1 VSTVIP
7 LHFRPTVVVCV
18 GTLGREIGEQLALLL
33 PSLDPARRAGVAV
46 LAVDEGVVDAQ
57 GHLLGHW
64 FEPDLAAVIEHSAFA
79 GAPSS
84 SAPPTPL
91 PLLMVDALRGQ
102 DARIAQA
109 GTPLRRGV
117 LDDSTITRI
126 QDDSSTVSRM
136 SAVVWIAAAVESPL
150 LRPVAESIRAAMES
164 EHSEALVLLALAN
177 IPPHEPDEHRT
188 HDLLCGNQ
196 PWEALL
202 LDNNGR
208 KALAAFAYLFEAQGE
223 QRTYWEGRYDV
234 PFAAAEAI
242 FVITA
247 TGITITHE
255 FEMSL
260 RRSLPRMVKDP
271 YERISGVGACR
282 LSFPRAQAEQYC
294 ANLLGSDLMR
304 GWDFNE
310 IQSDPEAASDHLKA
324 AQQHASAFIAKIK
337 DDSRDSPAKLRA
349 GRPSPPLS
357 ALALAQ
363 SRGVSQGKPDGGLI
377 FRHFNHSEFRR
388 FINSYQ
394 DLPDV
399 LAQQNDKADH
409 GFAQWQDIVRARW
422 EGYEH
427 ERERE
432 LSRQANELMLR
443 GTAGVDEARTYM
455 MELNQL
461 LALEQDRLATRR
473 ENREIAYDHYLAE
486 VEDRTIGPWLDGS
499 GGRQTSSDATTRG
512 TSTTNLSGWADELIG
527 ALTLRYRWEANRRPS
542 LLAIVGAACS
552 VVPAGA
558 LLGQALLPQQWFLN
572 NRLAIPILAVL
583 LALLSGLFGWGYVA
597 YLRWQE
603 RQAAEE
609 LRKFYRRVHS
619 YQCEQYEDLRRAALL
634 TGLHQLVRRLL
645 DRLLE
650 WNTFLASVA
659 DLMEEDAKSINEELF
674 EGAIGRRDVLFANR
688 HVLRP
693 HDYNLRRFE
702 QDVTTK
708 RTSESIAGGH
718 TAAGAAE
725 WHRSEAT
732 MLPYLRT
739 ALQNISLL
747 ETSPDELRN
756 PVREFTLT
764 VIRPY
769 LSGDMVSIGAALEA
783 MPALESAGIFDRL
796 VRQAAI
802 LYHPQTPALTSSL
815 FVAAREEFRQTIM
828 KEDQAAGS
836 VLLHI
841 DDDEWLGMLRLQ
853 PGGAIPAFWPIGG
866 DPHANVPSSPP
877 DWLPPQARRT
887 ALTSSSAEMAMG
899 GGGNV
904 SKQP

>member
-1 VSTVIP
+1 
-7 LHFRPTVVVCV
+7 
-18 GTLGREIGEQLALLL
+18 
-33 PSLDPARRAGVAV
+33 
-46 LAVDEGVVDAQ
+46 
-57 GHLLGHW
+57 
-64 FEPDLAAVIEHSAFA
+64 
-79 GAPSS
+79 
-84 SAPPTPL
+84 
-91 PLLMVDALRGQ
+91 MVDALRGQ

-150 LRPVAESIRAAMES
+150 LRRVAESVRAAMES
-164 EHSEALVLLALAN
+164 EHIEALVLLALAN
-177 IPPHEPDEHRT
+177 IPPHEPDEHRI
-188 HDLLCGNQ
+188 HDMLCGNQ

-202 LDNNGR
+202 LDNNGK

-223 QRTYWEGRYDV
+223 QRTYWAGRYDV

-294 ANLLGSDLMR
+294 ANLLGSQLMR
-304 GWDFNE
+304 GWDSNE
-310 IQSDPEAASDHLKA
+310 TQSDLEAASNHLKV
-324 AQQHASAFIAKIK
+324 AQQHAYAFIARIK
-337 DDSRDSPAKLRA
+337 DDIHDSPAKMRA
-349 GRPSPPLS
+349 GQPSPPLS

-363 SRGVSQGKPDGGLI
+363 SRGMSQGKPDGGLI
-377 FRHFNHSEFRR
+377 FRHFNYSEFRR
-388 FINSYQ
+388 FISSYQ

-399 LAQQNDKADH
+399 LAQQSDKADH

-443 GTAGVDEARTYM
+443 GTAGVAEARTYM

-473 ENREIAYDHYLAE
+473 ENREIAYDHYLTE
-486 VEDRTIGPWLDGS
+486 VEDHTIGPWLDASRGRQSSSDTTTGS
-499 GGRQTSSDATTRG
+499 GSP
-512 TSTTNLSGWADELIG
+512 NPKGWAEELIE
-527 ALTLRYRWEANRRPS
+527 ALTLRYRWEADRRPS
-542 LLAIVGAACS
+542 LLAILGAACS
-552 VVPAGA
+552 AVPAGV
-558 LLGQALLPQQWFLN
+558 LLGQAILPQQWFLH
-572 NRLAIPILAVL
+572 NRLAIPILAAL
-583 LALLSGLFGWGYVA
+583 LALLSGLFGWGYLA

-603 RQAAEE
+603 KRAAEE
-609 LRKFYRRVHS
+609 QRQFYRRVHS

-688 HVLRP
+688 QVLRP

-708 RTSESIAGGH
+708 RTSESITGGH
-718 TAAGAAE
+718 TAGGAAE

-732 MLPYLRT
+732 MQPYLRST
-739 ALQNISLL
+739 LQNINLL

-756 PVREFTLT
+756 PVREFALT

-802 LYHPQTPALTSSL
+802 LYHPQTPALPSGL

-853 PGGAIPAFWPIGG
+853 PGGAIPAFWPIGA

-877 DWLPPQARRT
+877 DWLPPQAKRN
-887 ALTSSSAEMAMG
+887 ALTNSSAELAMG
-899 GGGNV
+899 GGGNA

>member
-1 VSTVIP
+1 
-7 LHFRPTVVVCV
+7 
-18 GTLGREIGEQLALLL
+18 
-33 PSLDPARRAGVAV
+33 
-46 LAVDEGVVDAQ
+46 
-57 GHLLGHW
+57 
-64 FEPDLAAVIEHSAFA
+64 
-79 GAPSS
+79 
-84 SAPPTPL
+84 
-91 PLLMVDALRGQ
+91 
-102 DARIAQA
+102 
-109 GTPLRRGV
+109 V

-136 SAVVWIAAAVESPL
+136 SAVVWIAAAVESSL
-150 LRPVAESIRAAMES
+150 LRPVAESIRTAMES
-164 EHSEALVLLALAN
+164 EHIEALVLLALAN
-177 IPPHEPDEHRT
+177 IPPHEPVEHRT
-188 HDLLCGNQ
+188 HDLLCGQQ

-202 LDNNGR
+202 LDNNGK

-223 QRTYWEGRYDV
+223 QRTYWAGRYDV

-271 YERISGVGACR
+271 YERMSGVGACR

-294 ANLLGSDLMR
+294 ANLLGSQLMR
-304 GWDFNE
+304 GWDTN
-310 IQSDPEAASDHLKA
+310 QTSNDPEADSDHLKA

-337 DDSRDSPAKLRA
+337 DDIRDTPSKMRA

-377 FRHFNHSEFRR
+377 FRHFNYSEFRR
-388 FINSYQ
+388 FISSYQ

-443 GTAGVDEARTYM
+443 GTAGVAEARTYM

-499 GGRQTSSDATTRG
+499 GGGQISSDSMSRSGSDVAGGSRR
-512 TSTTNLSGWADELIG
+512 TSGGASSSPKGWADELIE
-527 ALTLRYRWEANRRPS
+527 ALTRRYRWEVDRRPS

-552 VVPAGA
+552 VVPAGV

-572 NRLAIPILAVL
+572 NRLAIPVLAVV
-583 LALLSGLFGWGYVA
+583 LALLSGLFGWGYIA

-603 RQAAEE
+603 KQASEE

-650 WNTFLASVA
+650 WNTFLATVA

-693 HDYNLRRFE
+693 HDYNLRLFS
-702 QDVTTK
+702 QDVTIK
-708 RTSESIAGGH
+708 RASESIAGGH
-718 TAAGAAE
+718 SAAGAAE

-732 MLPYLRT
+732 MQPYLRT

-756 PVREFTLT
+756 PVREFALT

-769 LSGDMVSIGAALEA
+769 LAGDMVSIGAALEA

-802 LYHPQTPALTSSL
+802 LYHPQTPALPSSL

-877 DWLPPQARRT
+877 DWLPPQARRN
-887 ALTSSSAEMAMG
+887 ALTSSSAEMALG
-899 GGGNV
+899 GGGNA